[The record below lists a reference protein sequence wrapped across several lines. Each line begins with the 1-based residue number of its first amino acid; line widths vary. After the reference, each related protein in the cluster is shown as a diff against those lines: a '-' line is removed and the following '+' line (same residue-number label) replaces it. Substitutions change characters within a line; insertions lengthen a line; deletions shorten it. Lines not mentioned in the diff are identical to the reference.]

1 MTAGNAPEHVVTDEH
16 RALIGVEADP
26 VTSAEPLE
34 RGAMRRF
41 VQAIMDTDPVY
52 WDEEYA
58 KGTRYGG
65 VVVPPLAITSVSRRR
80 AGSPD
85 PLDHFKVDPDW
96 DGASPPAG
104 VVRPVEPGSLPP
116 VITPTLPRLLNGGVA
131 AEFFAYGRP
140 GDYIT
145 ARQKYV
151 DITERTG
158 RDGLM
163 AIIVTETAYTNQDG
177 LLLCKVRQTLIRR

>member
-1 MTAGNAPEHVVTDEH
+1 MTTGNSQQPVLTDEH
-16 RALIGVEADP
+16 RALIGVEAQP
-26 VTSAEPLE
+26 VTSPEPLE

-41 VQAIMDTDPVY
+41 VQAIMDNDPVY

-58 KGTRYGG
+58 RQTRYGG
-65 VVVPPLAITSVSRRR
+65 VVVPPLAVTSVSRRR
-80 AGSPD
+80 PGTPD

-104 VVRPVEPGSLPP
+104 RAQERPAGSLPP
-116 VITPTLPRLLNGGVA
+116 VLTPTLPRLLNGGVS

-145 ARQKYV
+145 ARQKYA

-158 RDGLM
+158 RDGPM
-163 AIIVTETAYTNQDG
+163 VIVVTETTYTNQDA

>member
-1 MTAGNAPEHVVTDEH
+1 MTTGNSGQQVVTDEH
-16 RALIGVEADP
+16 RALIGVEANP

-41 VQAIMDTDPVY
+41 VQAIMDPDPAY

-58 KGTRYGG
+58 KGTKYGG
-65 VVVPPLAITSVSRRR
+65 VVVPPLAITSVNRRR
-80 AGSPD
+80 AGTPD
-85 PLDHFKVDPDW
+85 PFEHFKDDPDW

-104 VVRPVEPGSLPP
+104 RVHPVEPGSLPP
-116 VITPTLPRLLNGGVA
+116 VLTPTLPRLLNGGIA

-145 ARQKYV
+145 AQQKYV
-151 DITERTG
+151 EITERTG
-158 RDGLM
+158 RDGPM
-163 AIIVTETAYTNQDG
+163 VIVVTETAYTNQDG
-177 LLLCKVRQTLIRR
+177 LSLCKVRQTLIRR